1 MREYERKGIKFLNAG
16 GSVDNSNSNKSSIVL
31 IDIGEKISP
40 MIYELNTKA
49 SKEKKILSVAE
60 NPPSVFC

>member
-1 MREYERKGIKFLNAG
+1 LNAG

-40 MIYELNTKA
+40 MIYELTTEA
-49 SKEKKILSVAE
+49 SKEKKILSIAE